1 MWHTILITLHAVAG
15 VVALVSG
22 LVAVRRGRLFDVYLW
37 SLAGMA
43 VFLLFAVAVTW
54 AEIDA
59 GTRAL
64 FGAFLVLA
72 GVMVWRAVRA
82 RRIRPTG
89 SDAPSPRYLDHV
101 GFTLVALFDAFVV
114 IAVLDFGWPIW
125 LVAGTGV
132 AIAIAGHF
140 AIRWAKREAQRD
152 GRVSL
157 R

>member
-37 SLAGMA
+37 SLVGMA
-43 VFLLFAVAVTW
+43 VFLVFAVAGTW

-64 FGAFLVLA
+64 FGAFVVLA

-82 RRIRPTG
+82 RRIRPAG
-89 SDAPSPRYLDHV
+89 SAAPSPRYLDHV

-114 IAVLDFGWPIW
+114 IAVLDLGGPIW

-132 AIAIAGHF
+132 AVAVAGHF
-140 AIRWAKREAQRD
+140 AIRWAKRSAQRD
-152 GRVSL
+152 VIL